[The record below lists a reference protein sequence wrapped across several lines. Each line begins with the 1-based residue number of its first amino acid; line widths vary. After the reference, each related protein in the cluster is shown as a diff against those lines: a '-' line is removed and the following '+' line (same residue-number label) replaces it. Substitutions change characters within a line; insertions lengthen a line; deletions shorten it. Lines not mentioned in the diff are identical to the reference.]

1 MNAEWVARAL
11 ACPVPSGAIARVEFS
26 HVGSDSRAV
35 RPGELFVA
43 LRGDRFD
50 GNDFIDDAISRGA
63 KGVVCNAGRA
73 PSRPDVAFFEV
84 SDTLRALGEIA
95 RAHRRGF
102 DVPVVAITGSNGKTT
117 TKNLLRSILV
127 AAFGESS
134 GELARVLATE
144 GNLNNLIGM
153 PLTLLALAKHHR
165 AAILEMGMNAFGEIE
180 RLTEIAEPTHGLITC
195 VAPAHLEGLGSIEG
209 VARAKGELFR
219 GLGLFATAIV
229 NRDDS
234 HVAAQAR
241 GLRCRTLEFGTGTQL
256 RAENV
261 RALDLE
267 GMSFDLHTPGF
278 VDRVTLPLVGRHN
291 VANAVAAAAA
301 AVALGVP
308 RDAIVRGLETAAP
321 APMRLTV
328 ERLANGVR
336 LVNDAYNAN
345 PGSMRAA
352 LAALEPVGE
361 SSFVVLGDM
370 LELGA
375 DSAALHA
382 EIGAT
387 AARIRPR
394 LICAVGPFAEHYV
407 RGAGSG
413 GAAPDR
419 VCAARTHAE
428 AAEAVARAWREGDTV
443 LVKGSRGARMEEVV
457 VALRRLAKP

>member
-1 MNAEWVARAL
+1 MNAEWVARSL
-11 ACPVPSGAIARVEFS
+11 ARPRPSGATARIEFS
-26 HVGSDSRAV
+26 RVGTDSRAV

-50 GNDFIDDAISRGA
+50 GNAFIDEAISRGA
-63 KGVVCNAGRA
+63 TGVVCSTGRA
-73 PSRPDVAFFEV
+73 LERPGAAFFEV
-84 SDTLRALGEIA
+84 ADTLLALGEIA
-95 RAHRRGF
+95 RAHRRNF

-117 TKNLLRSILV
+117 TKNLLRSVLV
-127 AAFGESS
+127 AAFGEPS
-134 GELARVLATE
+134 RVLATE

-153 PLTLLALAKHHR
+153 PLTLLTLAENHR
-165 AAILEMGMNAFGEIE
+165 AAILEMGMNAFGEIA

-219 GLGLFATAIV
+219 GLGPVATAIV
-229 NRDDS
+229 NRDDPHIS
-234 HVAAQAR
+234 AQAV
-241 GLRCRTLEFGTGTQL
+241 GLGCRMLAFGSGTDV
-256 RAENV
+256 RAESV

-267 GMSFDLHTPGF
+267 GMSFELHTPNG

-301 AVALGVP
+301 AVALGVA
-308 RDAIVRGLETAAP
+308 RDAIVRGLETAVA

-352 LAALEPVGE
+352 IAALEPVG
-361 SSFVVLGDM
+361 SSSLVVLGDM

-375 DSAALHA
+375 DSPALHA

-394 LICAVGPFAEHYV
+394 LLCAVGPFAEHYV
-407 RGAGSG
+407 RGAGTVG
-413 GAAPDR
+413 VLPDR
-419 VCAARTHAE
+419 VCAARTHEE